1 MALEQKISG
10 GKLKE
15 KVSDAVDFLAKQNI
29 FTFEDKLGRV
39 HSLENY
45 ANMAIKTI
53 QSAAVAALAR
63 SGGLWRQFLRHF
75 CRQRVF

>member
-29 FTFEDKLGRV
+29 FTFEDKPLG
-39 HSLENY
+39 HSPLPPPV
-45 ANMAIKTI
+45 KT
-53 QSAAVAALAR
+53 Q
-63 SGGLWRQFLRHF
+63 
-75 CRQRVF
+75 